1 MTRKEKAMAYFRQG
15 YNCAQAVVL
24 AFADLTDMDEATLS
38 RMSCSFGGG
47 MGRLREVCG
56 TVTGMFLVTGLLRGY
71 DGAETGE
78 VKAAHY
84 ARIQALAKEF
94 ERQNGS
100 IVCRE
105 LLALRQK
112 HRDDPT
118 PEARTEA
125 YYAGRPCAEL
135 VGNAAEILENYLA
148 IDSGDIHGGKC

>member
-1 MTRKEKAMAYFRQG
+1 MSIRGDKAKAYFTQG

-94 ERQNGS
+94 EKQNGS

-148 IDSGDIHGGKC
+148 IDSGENGR

>member
-24 AFADLTDMDEATLS
+24 AFTDLTDMDEATLS

-125 YYAGRPCAEL
+125 YYAGRPCVEL
-135 VGNAAEILENYLA
+135 VGSAAEILENYLA
-148 IDSGDIHGGKC
+148 IDSGENGR

>member
-135 VGNAAEILENYLA
+135 VGSAAEILENYLA
-148 IDSGDIHGGKC
+148 IDSGEHGR

>member
-84 ARIQALAKEF
+84 ARIQALAREF
-94 ERQNGS
+94 EKQNGS
-100 IVCRE
+100 IICRE

-125 YYAGRPCAEL
+125 YYAGRPCVEL
-135 VGNAAEILENYLA
+135 VGSAAEILENYLLS
-148 IDSGDIHGGKC
+148 DRSEN

>member
-148 IDSGDIHGGKC
+148 IDSGENGR

>member
-15 YNCAQAVVL
+15 CNCAQAVVL

-135 VGNAAEILENYLA
+135 VGSAAEILENYLA
-148 IDSGDIHGGKC
+148 IDSGENGR

>member
-135 VGNAAEILENYLA
+135 VGIAAEILENHLLS
-148 IDSGDIHGGKC
+148 DRSEN

>member
-135 VGNAAEILENYLA
+135 VGSAAEILENYLA
-148 IDSGDIHGGKC
+148 IDSGGNGR

>member
-94 ERQNGS
+94 EKQNGS
-100 IVCRE
+100 IVCRD

-135 VGNAAEILENYLA
+135 VGSAAEILENYLA
-148 IDSGDIHGGKC
+148 IDSGENGR

>member
-1 MTRKEKAMAYFRQG
+1 MTRKEKEMAYLRQG

-135 VGNAAEILENYLA
+135 VGSAAEILENYLA
-148 IDSGDIHGGKC
+148 IDSGENGR